1 MHPQSPRP
9 APGPLLSDMD
19 GESAAKLESG
29 TAIVKSEFKYDL
41 ADLVL
46 QVQADFNDSI
56 AVAGRRVFP
65 KPCQANKY
73 LRTMRA
79 AQATLSKKTITR
91 VGSGCCRVSCI
102 GWWVGQEVHFRAH
115 CSVTAL
121 FILLHSTHCHF
132 GEIAT

>member
-65 KPCQANKY
+65 ETLPSQQISAHDAGSSSNFEQKDYNACRQRVLQGLLY
-73 LRTMRA
+73 RLVGRTR
-79 AQATLSKKTITR
+79 
-91 VGSGCCRVSCI
+91 GS
-102 GWWVGQEVHFRAH
+102 
-115 CSVTAL
+115 L
-121 FILLHSTHCHF
+121 
-132 GEIAT
+132 